1 MQCKKA
7 LEDAGGD
14 PEKALEFLRKKGA
27 EVADKKASRTLGA
40 GVVHSYLHSN
50 GTVGTLIELN
60 VETDFV
66 AKHDDF
72 KALAYDIAMHITAL
86 NPQFL
91 DESEISDEAKEKA
104 KQLFAEE
111 VDKLEKPEDIKQK
124 VMEGKLNAYF
134 GEKTL
139 MKQPFIKNPELT
151 IADLIKNATQKFGE
165 KIQIGKFA
173 RFSVL
178 GK

>member
-40 GVVHSYLHSN
+40 GVVHSYLHTN

-91 DESEISDEAKEKA
+91 DESEISEEAKEKA
-104 KQLFAEE
+104 KALFKEE
-111 VDKLEKPEDIKQK
+111 VDKLDKPEEIKQK
-124 VMEGKLNAYF
+124 VMEGKLSAYF
-134 GEKTL
+134 GDKTL
-139 MKQPFIKNPELT
+139 MKQAFIKNPELT